1 MNAASAFLIVGLGN
15 PGAEYK
21 NTRHNMGFRAVDL
34 FAKEHKLEFTR
45 KTKLYLGASGSIGST
60 DIFIIKPRT
69 YMNLSGNA
77 VLSMC
82 TSYAFKPQQII
93 VVSDDFCLP
102 LGRLR
107 IRKSGGSGGHN
118 GLNNIIACLGSSD
131 FIRVRLGIGSS
142 PNGQDPINF
151 VLGTFKP
158 DEYEP
163 IDKLLH
169 QACEAI
175 SYIIE
180 CGPEAAM
187 NKFNGQA

>member
-1 MNAASAFLIVGLGN
+1 MNVASAFLVVGLGN

-34 FAKEHKLEFTR
+34 FAQAHHFEFTR
-45 KTKLYLGASGSIGST
+45 KTKLYTAASGTIGST

-82 TSYAFKPQQII
+82 TSYGFKPQQII
-93 VVSDDFCLP
+93 VISDDFCLP

-107 IRKSGGSGGHN
+107 IRCSGGSGGHN
-118 GLNNIIACLGSSD
+118 GLNNIIACLGANN
-131 FIRVRLGIGSS
+131 FIRVRLGIGSAPVGS
-142 PNGQDPINF
+142 DPINF
-151 VLGTFKP
+151 VLGTFSP
-158 DEYEP
+158 NEYEP
-163 IDKLLH
+163 INDLL
-169 QACEAI
+169 QRASEAI

-187 NKFNGQA
+187 NKFNGQS